1 MTEQCFQVLRRVLQF
16 FEQFHDITSIPDD
29 LLDHLMML
37 LEFVYREL
45 IFLQTVDH
53 HYLTDS
59 ITESICSVGR
69 CLRTINL
76 VMEYKLM
83 SSGHFNV
90 HICHSDLV
98 GRPRFEIS
106 PQQLLFLVESQF
118 TVTQMAD
125 ILGVSTRTVRR
136 RMEEYDISIT
146 TQYSRMT
153 DLELDIIVGEIQAQ
167 FPTSGNRQMQ
177 GHLLSMGYRIPQ
189 QSSRVTEKS

>member
-1 MTEQCFQVLRRVLQF
+1 
-16 FEQFHDITSIPDD
+16 
-29 LLDHLMML
+29 
-37 LEFVYREL
+37 
-45 IFLQTVDH
+45 
-53 HYLTDS
+53 
-59 ITESICSVGR
+59 
-69 CLRTINL
+69 
-76 VMEYKLM
+76 M

-125 ILGVSTRTVRR
+125 ILGVSTRTVRK
-136 RMEEYDISIT
+136 RMEEYDISIS

-167 FPTSGNRQMQ
+167 FPTCGNRQMQ

-189 QSSRVTEKS
+189 HRVRESQRRVDPNGVIARRLHVINRRQYYVPAPHANGWLP